1 MLTNFDINR
10 RNCADLLKYYL
21 ALDMSLDDSVRREK
35 IRMSTLI
42 HIGHAHH
49 FSEKYRKILEN
60 AHRAEKVA
68 LQLKDQSGEALCCTV
83 LGIAYLSLGESKNAI
98 DYFEKGL
105 KIGNAIEDQSRIA
118 SNTGN
123 LGNAYYRLG
132 EYQKAI
138 SFYNMGIEISSAIG
152 DQSGIAVEYGNL
164 GNAYYMLGEYKK
176 AINYYEK
183 EREIGYATGDQLGIA
198 SSTGSLGYA
207 YHSLGEYHKSIDFF
221 QKSLEISNAIGDQWG
236 IASNTGGL
244 GNAYRSL
251 GEYQKAIGCY
261 LKGLQISRAC
271 GDQSIIAANIVNL
284 GNAYLSLG
292 EYQKAIDYCE
302 EGLNICSAIGDQSGI
317 AGNLGSLGNAY
328 YEVGD
333 YQKAIDNFEK
343 ALEISNSIGDQLRIA
358 NNNANLVNAYQRLG
372 EYKKAM
378 DYSKKGKEISSAIGH
393 QYGIAILTA
402 NLGSTYLSIGENK
415 KAIDCFEKCLQIS
428 IAIKNQSGIA
438 LANRNLGNS
447 YLCLGECEKAIA
459 FLMKGLEVS
468 VRIGEVNSESLCR
481 GSIGYLYFFEG
492 QSKIEKPEAFS
503 IFQKAVTYLK
513 ESVYCRDQIFLALD
527 VDQNKIS
534 FTNEYFDRYVI
545 LMHCFINLQRI
556 EAALLVIDLGK
567 AKALLASMEKRK
579 KAKSNANVDLTWGT
593 IDNNKEKMQT
603 NEIQEFLDLKSNNLS
618 VLLYAFDKDKFLNI
632 WFVNGED
639 DVKYFKKS
647 EPLEESIFACL
658 NTLCSHFGAN
668 LNRDSTFSKLDLES
682 AAFGWQNVS
691 DQSDRIE
698 QAKAKFDEARKQ
710 AKGDDNFAKSKN
722 TTSPKHQSGEISNNT
737 STAVDFPADILRK
750 LFQVLIHPVKSLIN
764 GKKLIIVPH
773 KFLFFVPFCSL
784 LDENGCQVSHSYSI
798 QITPS
803 LHTLV
808 SSMTRSP
815 DLSLNYAL
823 FVGNPTVNVSF
834 RGEFP
839 KPLPSASEEVKYLA
853 PLFEAAPLLEGKA
866 TKERVMEFIQGASII
881 HIAAHG
887 EHQLG
892 EILLAP
898 NPDAK
903 EEPKEDSYLLKEQ
916 DIVNFDI
923 NARLVVLSCCYT
935 GRGKISSEGVVELTR
950 AFLVAGA
957 RAVLATLWPINDQ
970 GTIEFMKIFYDEIC
984 KGTPVCEALRKT
996 MNIFQRHRDEFCCS
1010 FNIWAPFTI
1019 YGEDVSFSRDDIE
1032 EIKRKSREMF
1042 F

>member
-1 MLTNFDINR
+1 MLIADQISIELSRIQGNFILKRNILSMLTNFDINR

-49 FSEKYRKILEN
+49 FSEKCRKILEN

-138 SFYNMGIEISSAIG
+138 SYYNMGIEISSAIG

-221 QKSLEISNAIGDQWG
+221 QKS
-236 IASNTGGL
+236 
-244 GNAYRSL
+244 
-251 GEYQKAIGCY
+251 
-261 LKGLQISRAC
+261 
-271 GDQSIIAANIVNL
+271 
-284 GNAYLSLG
+284 
-292 EYQKAIDYCE
+292 
-302 EGLNICSAIGDQSGI
+302 
-317 AGNLGSLGNAY
+317 
-328 YEVGD
+328 
-333 YQKAIDNFEK
+333 
-343 ALEISNSIGDQLRIA
+343 LEISNSIGDQLRIA

-935 GRGKISSEGVVELTR
+935 GRGKISSEGVVGLTR